1 MSYQVLARKW
11 RPRSFREMIGQT
23 HVLKALINA
32 LDNQRLHHAYL
43 FTGTRG
49 VGKTTIARII
59 AKCVNCEIGI
69 TSTPCGTCSVCREI
83 DEGRFVD
90 LIEID
95 AASRTKVEDTRELLD
110 NVQYAPSRGRFKVYL
125 IDEVHM
131 LSSHSF
137 NALLKTLEE
146 PPPYVKFIL
155 ATTDPQKLPAT
166 ILSRCLQF
174 SLKNMTP
181 ERVVEHLT
189 HVLGVENVP
198 FEDDALW
205 LLGRAADGSMRDAMS
220 LTDQAIA
227 FGEGKVLAAD
237 VRAMLGTLD
246 HGQVYGVLQALLE
259 GDARGLL
266 EAVRHLAEQGPDWN
280 GVLAEM
286 LNVLH
291 RVAVAQALPEAV
303 DNGQGDRDR
312 VLAVAQALPAED
324 VQFYYQ
330 MGLIGR
336 RDLPLAPDPR
346 SGFEMVLLRM
356 LAFRP
361 AGGGEAPPQTLKP
374 LGISQATVDSSQGV
388 AAPIA
393 APVPQATSMAGAAVP
408 AAGPVA
414 GGNAPASASAA
425 TVQAP
430 VTPAQREEAPVANP
444 AVGDNAPVP
453 APASAATA
461 QVPVAAA
468 QRQAAPAASTMT
480 AVDNSV
486 PAPAPTSSA
495 PVPAAVSQREVAAAA
510 SPVAST
516 DSPATRAAPAPSPA
530 AVDDPSLPWNS
541 SAAPLQNEPEAYD
554 EPLLETEAEQPMLTP
569 MPAPTPACVVPPA
582 PEREEA
588 PEDEGDAI
596 DSAAPH
602 LQAIPD
608 DFGPAGM
615 DRDDEPPLD
624 EDYYPADI
632 DASGY
637 SFLDD
642 LASATPEPV
651 AAPEPLP
658 ASQPASG
665 LALQWLELFPKLPI
679 SGLTASIAANC
690 SLIAVRGDE
699 WLLHL
704 DPAQSALFNATQ
716 QRRLNDALNQYHGRT
731 IGLKIELVR
740 PEQETPA
747 QASSRR
753 RVERQHD
760 AEASIQADPFIQQMM
775 QKFGAT
781 VRNDTI
787 EPVDVPV
794 SQNG

>member
-11 RPRSFREMIGQT
+11 RPRSFREMVGQT

-32 LDNQRLHHAYL
+32 LDSQRLHHAYL

-59 AKCVNCEIGI
+59 AKCLNCETGI
-69 TSTPCGTCSVCREI
+69 TSTPCGECSVCREI

-181 ERVVEHLT
+181 ERVVEHLS
-189 HVLGVENVP
+189 HVLSVENVP

-227 FGEGKVLAAD
+227 FGEGKVLAGD

-246 HGQVYGVLQALLE
+246 HGQVFDLLHALIE
-259 GDARGLL
+259 GDAKAML

-280 GVLAEM
+280 GVLSEI
-286 LNVLH
+286 LNVFH
-291 RVAVAQALPEAV
+291 RVAIAQALPDGV
-303 DNGQGDRDR
+303 DNGHGDRDR
-312 VLAVAQALPAED
+312 VLALAQALPAED

-346 SGFEMVLLRM
+346 GGFEMVLLRM

-361 AGGGEAPPQTLKP
+361 ADTGNAPSQPLKP
-374 LGISQATVDSSQGV
+374 VGISQATVDSAQAV
-388 AAPIA
+388 AG
-393 APVPQATSMAGAAVP
+393 TT
-408 AAGPVA
+408 PVA
-414 GGNAPASASAA
+414 
-425 TVQAP
+425 
-430 VTPAQREEAPVANP
+430 P
-444 AVGDNAPVP
+444 AV
-453 APASAATA
+453 
-461 QVPVAAA
+461 
-468 QRQAAPAASTMT
+468 AAPAAVV
-480 AVDNSV
+480 AQPVV
-486 PAPAPTSSA
+486 PVVEVVAEPVQAPKA
-495 PVPAAVSQREVAAAA
+495 
-510 SPVAST
+510 
-516 DSPATRAAPAPSPA
+516 
-530 AVDDPSLPWNS
+530 
-541 SAAPLQNEPEAYD
+541 
-554 EPLLETEAEQPMLTP
+554 
-569 MPAPTPACVVPPA
+569 PPA
-582 PEREEA
+582 PEKDLPWNAPSAPVVEVEAA
-588 PEDEGDAI
+588 PESVLDTVGEPPELPPMPMPTPDSVVPDAPEWI
-596 DSAAPH
+596 AA
-602 LQAIPD
+602 AIPEPTAEQVD
-608 DFGPAGM
+608 AAVSGM

-624 EDYYPADI
+624 EDYIEPDMDSA
-632 DASGY
+632 AY
-637 SFLDD
+637 SYLDE
-642 LASATPEPV
+642 LASEHAAEPAPE
-651 AAPEPLP
+651 PEPLP
-658 ASQPASG
+658 AAMPATG
-665 LALQWLELFPKLPI
+665 LALEWLEMFPKLPV
-679 SGLTASIAANC
+679 SGMTASIGANC
-690 SLIAVRGDE
+690 TLIAVEGDD

-704 DPAQSALFNATQ
+704 DPAHSALFNLTQ
-716 QRRLNDALNQYHGRT
+716 QRRLNDALNQFTQRT
-731 IGLKIELVR
+731 LKVTIELVK

-747 QASSRR
+747 QAASRFR
-753 RVERQHD
+753 AERQRL
-760 AEASIQADPFIQQMM
+760 AEESIYADPLVQQMVE
-775 QKFGAT
+775 QFGAV
-781 VRNDTI
+781 VREDTI
-787 EPVDVPV
+787 QPVEVAQAQA
-794 SQNG
+794 S

>member
-11 RPRSFREMIGQT
+11 RPRSFREMVGQT

-32 LDNQRLHHAYL
+32 LDSQRLHHAYL

-59 AKCVNCEIGI
+59 AKCLNCETGI

-227 FGEGKVLAAD
+227 FGEGKVMAAD

-246 HGQVYGVLQALLE
+246 HGQVFDVLHSLIE
-259 GDARGLL
+259 GDAKALL

-280 GVLAEM
+280 GVLSEI

-291 RVAVAQALPEAV
+291 RVAIAQALPEGV
-303 DNGQGDRDR
+303 DNGHGDRDR
-312 VLAVAQALPAED
+312 VLALAQALPAED

-346 SGFEMVLLRM
+346 GGFEMVLLRM

-361 AGGGEAPPQTLKP
+361 ADTADAPRQALKP
-374 LGISQATVDSSQGV
+374 VGISQATVDSAQSV
-388 AAPIA
+388 ARTVPA
-393 APVPQATSMAGAAVP
+393 APVAAV
-408 AAGPVA
+408 V
-414 GGNAPASASAA
+414 
-425 TVQAP
+425 
-430 VTPAQREEAPVANP
+430 APVA
-444 AVGDNAPVP
+444 
-453 APASAATA
+453 
-461 QVPVAAA
+461 PVAAVEPVA
-468 QRQAAPAASTMT
+468 PVVPQAAPPAAPEPVVA
-480 AVDNSV
+480 AVV
-486 PAPAPTSSA
+486 APTLEVVPEPTPEPPVAEAVVDLPWNDPVEPSIEQQPAVEPVLETAAEQPELTPMPTPTPDSVVPDAPEWVSA
-495 PVPAAVSQREVAAAA
+495 PVPEPTVAEVDAA
-510 SPVAST
+510 
-516 DSPATRAAPAPSPA
+516 
-530 AVDDPSLPWNS
+530 
-541 SAAPLQNEPEAYD
+541 
-554 EPLLETEAEQPMLTP
+554 TP
-569 MPAPTPACVVPPA
+569 
-582 PEREEA
+582 
-588 PEDEGDAI
+588 GI
-596 DSAAPH
+596 D
-602 LQAIPD
+602 L
-608 DFGPAGM
+608 
-615 DRDDEPPLD
+615 DDEPPLD
-624 EDYYPADI
+624 EDYIEPDMDSA
-632 DASGY
+632 Y
-637 SFLDD
+637 SYLDE
-642 LASATPEPV
+642 LASEHAAEP
-651 AAPEPLP
+651 APEPEPEP
-658 ASQPASG
+658 AAMPATG
-665 LALQWLELFPKLPI
+665 LALEWLELFPKLPI
-679 SGLTASIAANC
+679 SGMTGSIAANC
-690 SLIAVRGDE
+690 TLMAVDGDN

-704 DPAQSALFNATQ
+704 DPAHSALFNATQ
-716 QRRLNDALNQYHGRT
+716 QRRLNDALNQHFQRT
-731 IGLKIELVR
+731 LSISIELIK

-747 QASSRR
+747 QAASRR
-753 RVERQHD
+753 RVNRQRE
-760 AEASIQADPFIQQMM
+760 AEESIHGDPFIQQMV
-775 QKFGAT
+775 QQFGAV
-781 VRNDTI
+781 VRHDTI
-787 EPVDVPV
+787 EPVEALVT
-794 SQNG
+794 QG

>member
-11 RPRSFREMIGQT
+11 RPRSFREMVGQT

-59 AKCVNCEIGI
+59 AKCLNCETGI

-131 LSSHSF
+131 LSTHSF

-174 SLKNMTP
+174 SLKNMSP
-181 ERVVEHLT
+181 ERVVEHLS
-189 HVLGVENVP
+189 HVLQAENVP
-198 FEDDALW
+198 FEADALW

-237 VRAMLGTLD
+237 VRAMLGSLD

-259 GDARGLL
+259 GDARALL
-266 EAVRHLAEQGPDWN
+266 EAVRNLAEQGPDWS

-291 RVAVAQALPEAV
+291 RVAIAQALPEAV

-312 VLAVAQALPAED
+312 VLALASALPAED

-346 SGFEMVLLRM
+346 GGFEMVLLRM

-361 AGGGEAPPQTLKP
+361 ADTDDAPKPVLKP
-374 LGISQATVDSSQGV
+374 VGISQATADPATPV
-388 AAPIA
+388 AAP
-393 APVPQATSMAGAAVP
+393 AV
-408 AAGPVA
+408 V
-414 GGNAPASASAA
+414 
-425 TVQAP
+425 V
-430 VTPAQREEAPVANP
+430 EAPVV
-444 AVGDNAPVP
+444 AVAQPEALVP
-453 APASAATA
+453 AP
-461 QVPVAAA
+461 
-468 QRQAAPAASTMT
+468 QAEVE
-480 AVDNSV
+480 AVV
-486 PAPAPTSSA
+486 
-495 PVPAAVSQREVAAAA
+495 E
-510 SPVAST
+510 
-516 DSPATRAAPAPSPA
+516 AAPAPQPEPEPEPA
-530 AVDDPSLPWNS
+530 PEVVAPEPAVVEEVIDLPWEERA
-541 SAAPLQNEPEAYD
+541 AAPASEPEPEPVLAPAPVAVSQKAPPAYD
-554 EPLLETEAEQPMLTP
+554 EPPFDP
-569 MPAPTPACVVPPA
+569 
-582 PEREEA
+582 
-588 PEDEGDAI
+588 
-596 DSAAPH
+596 SAYA
-602 LQAIPD
+602 A
-608 DFGPAGM
+608 AGM
-615 DRDDEPPLD
+615 DRDDEPPMD
-624 EDYYPADI
+624 EDYYGGESDPVGF
-632 DASGY
+632 SY
-637 SFLDD
+637 LDE
-642 LASATPEPV
+642 LAEHVQEEKPV
-651 AAPEPLP
+651 AAPQPLP
-658 ASQPASG
+658 AAKPATG
-665 LALQWLELFPKLPI
+665 LALQWLELFPQLPVT
-679 SGLTASIAANC
+679 GMTGNIAANC
-690 SLIAVRGDE
+690 TLIAADGDD

-704 DPAQSALFNATQ
+704 DPGQGALFNTTQ
-716 QRRLNDALNQYHGRT
+716 QRRLNEALNQHLGRT
-731 IGLKIELVR
+731 LNLRIELVL

-747 QASSRR
+747 QAAARKR
-753 RVERQHD
+753 AERQQD
-760 AEASIQADPFIQQMM
+760 AVTAIEQDPLIQQMIK
-775 QKFGAT
+775 QFGAK
-781 VRNDTI
+781 VRQDTI
-787 EPVDVPV
+787 EPVDALV
-794 SQNG
+794 SQGQ

>member
-11 RPRSFREMIGQT
+11 RPRSFREMVGQA

-59 AKCVNCEIGI
+59 AKCLNCETGI

-131 LSSHSF
+131 LSTHSF

-174 SLKNMTP
+174 SLKNMSP
-181 ERVVEHLT
+181 ERVVEHLS
-189 HVLGVENVP
+189 HVLAAENVP
-198 FEDDALW
+198 FEPDALW

-237 VRAMLGTLD
+237 VRAMLGSLD

-259 GDARGLL
+259 GDARALL
-266 EAVRHLAEQGPDWN
+266 EAVRNLAEQGPDWA

-291 RVAVAQALPEAV
+291 RVAIAQALPEAV
-303 DNGQGDRDR
+303 DNGQGDRER
-312 VLAVAQALPAED
+312 VLALASALPAED

-346 SGFEMVLLRM
+346 GGFEMVLLRM

-361 AGGGEAPPQTLKP
+361 ADTDDAPKPVLKP
-374 LGISQATVDSSQGV
+374 VGISQATADSAKPV
-388 AAPIA
+388 AAPAVAVAPPTVVVEPA
-393 APVPQATSMAGAAVP
+393 APPVQGPAPVEPPPQPAAEPAAAVEPEPVPAVEPEPEPAVEVIDLPWKEP
-408 AAGPVA
+408 AAPPAAVVA
-414 GGNAPASASAA
+414 QPE
-425 TVQAP
+425 P
-430 VTPAQREEAPVANP
+430 E
-444 AVGDNAPVP
+444 PVP
-453 APASAATA
+453 APAPAPA
-461 QVPVAAA
+461 VPV
-468 QRQAAPAASTMT
+468 QQAAPAH
-480 AVDNSV
+480 DDE
-486 PAPAPTSSA
+486 PPF
-495 PVPAAVSQREVAAAA
+495 
-510 SPVAST
+510 
-516 DSPATRAAPAPSPA
+516 
-530 AVDDPSLPWNS
+530 DPSAY
-541 SAAPLQNEPEAYD
+541 SA
-554 EPLLETEAEQPMLTP
+554 
-569 MPAPTPACVVPPA
+569 V
-582 PEREEA
+582 
-588 PEDEGDAI
+588 
-596 DSAAPH
+596 
-602 LQAIPD
+602 
-608 DFGPAGM
+608 GM

-624 EDYYPADI
+624 EDYYGGESDPVGF
-632 DASGY
+632 SY
-637 SFLDD
+637 LDE
-642 LASATPEPV
+642 LAEHIQEEAPKPV
-651 AAPEPLP
+651 AQPLP
-658 ASQPASG
+658 AAKPATG
-665 LALQWLELFPKLPI
+665 LALQWLELFPQLPV
-679 SGLTASIAANC
+679 SGMTGNIAANC
-690 SLIAVRGDE
+690 TLISAEGDD

-704 DPAQSALFNATQ
+704 DPGQGALFNTTQ
-716 QRRLNDALNQYHGRT
+716 QRRLNEALNQHLGRT
-731 IGLKIELVR
+731 LNLRIELIL

-747 QASSRR
+747 QAAARKR
-753 RVERQHD
+753 AERQQD
-760 AEASIQADPFIQQMM
+760 AVTSIEQDPLIQQMI
-775 QKFGAT
+775 KLFGAK
-781 VRNDTI
+781 VRQDTI
-787 EPVDVPV
+787 EPVEALAN
-794 SQNG
+794 QGQ

>member
-11 RPRSFREMIGQT
+11 RPRSFREMVGQT

-59 AKCVNCEIGI
+59 AKCVNCETGI
-69 TSTPCGTCSVCREI
+69 TSTPCGECSVCREI

-181 ERVVEHLT
+181 ERVVEHLS

-246 HGQVYGVLQALLE
+246 HGQVYGVLQALLD
-259 GDARGLL
+259 GDARALL

-291 RVAVAQALPEAV
+291 RVAIAQALPEAV

-312 VLAVAQALPAED
+312 VLALAQALPAED

-336 RDLPLAPDPR
+336 RDLPLAPELR
-346 SGFEMVLLRM
+346 GGFEMVLLRM

-361 AGGGEAPPQTLKP
+361 AGTSDGPDQPLKTV
-374 LGISQATVDSSQGV
+374 GISQATVDSTQPV
-388 AAPIA
+388 AVSS
-393 APVPQATSMAGAAVP
+393 PVEPQSPSVVP
-408 AAGPVA
+408 ADPDPVGAG
-414 GGNAPASASAA
+414 SA
-425 TVQAP
+425 
-430 VTPAQREEAPVANP
+430 REEP
-444 AVGDNAPVP
+444 
-453 APASAATA
+453 
-461 QVPVAAA
+461 
-468 QRQAAPAASTMT
+468 T
-480 AVDNSV
+480 AVHQND
-486 PAPAPTSSA
+486 
-495 PVPAAVSQREVAAAA
+495 
-510 SPVAST
+510 
-516 DSPATRAAPAPSPA
+516 RAAPAPPPVGAGSAREETTAVHQNDRVAPA
-530 AVDDPSLPWNS
+530 TPPVGAGSAREESTPVQATTAEPIDLPWNDPVTPV
-541 SAAPLQNEPEAYD
+541 AAPAPEPILD
-554 EPLLETEAEQPMLTP
+554 VVGEQPALTP
-569 MPAPTPACVVPPA
+569 MPAPTPASAVPDAPETEATPPA
-582 PEREEA
+582 
-588 PEDEGDAI
+588 
-596 DSAAPH
+596 
-602 LQAIPD
+602 D
-608 DFGPAGM
+608 DTDPVDYIPAGM
-615 DRDDEPPLD
+615 ERDDEPPLD
-624 EDYYPADI
+624 EDYYAPETDGA
-632 DASGY
+632 AY
-637 SFLDD
+637 SYLDE
-642 LASATPEPV
+642 LASETVHDAPIEAEPEV
-651 AAPEPLP
+651 LP
-658 ASQPASG
+658 AAQPATG
-665 LALQWLELFPKLPI
+665 LALQWLELFPELPI
-679 SGLTASIAANC
+679 SGMTGSIAANC
-690 SLIAVRGDE
+690 TLIAVEGDD

-704 DPAQSALFNATQ
+704 DPAHSALFNSTQ
-716 QRRLNDALNQYHGRT
+716 QRRLNDALNQYHERT
-731 IGLKIELVR
+731 ISLTIELIR

-747 QASSRR
+747 QAAARWR
-753 RVERQHD
+753 ANRQAD
-760 AEASIQADPFIQQMM
+760 AEQSIQQDPYIQQML
-775 QKFGAT
+775 QQFGAII
-781 VRNDTI
+781 RNDTI
-787 EPVDVPV
+787 EPVEAVASPTR
-794 SQNG
+794 

>member
-1 MSYQVLARKW
+1 MV
-11 RPRSFREMIGQT
+11 GQT

-32 LDNQRLHHAYL
+32 LDSQRLHHAYL

-59 AKCVNCEIGI
+59 AKCLNCETGI
-69 TSTPCGTCSVCREI
+69 TSSPCGECSVCREI

-189 HVLGVENVP
+189 HVLTAENVP

-227 FGEGKVLAAD
+227 FGEGKVLATD

-246 HGQVYGVLQALLE
+246 HGQVYDVLHALIE
-259 GDARGLL
+259 GDAKALL

-280 GVLAEM
+280 GVLSEI

-291 RVAVAQALPEAV
+291 RVAIAQALPEGV
-303 DNGQGDRDR
+303 DNGHGDRDR
-312 VLAVAQALPAED
+312 VLALAQALPAED

-346 SGFEMVLLRM
+346 GGFEMVLLRM

-361 AGGGEAPPQTLKP
+361 ADTADAPRQPLKP
-374 LGISQATVDSSQGV
+374 VGISQATVDSANSV
-388 AAPIA
+388 AAAPKP
-393 APVPQATSMAGAAVP
+393 APVVAA
-408 AAGPVA
+408 AA
-414 GGNAPASASAA
+414 AA
-425 TVQAP
+425 A
-430 VTPAQREEAPVANP
+430 AA
-444 AVGDNAPVP
+444 P
-453 APASAATA
+453 APAPA
-461 QVPVAAA
+461 PV
-468 QRQAAPAASTMT
+468 AAPAAEPEP
-480 AVDNSV
+480 V
-486 PAPAPTSSA
+486 A
-495 PVPAAVSQREVAAAA
+495 PVVEAQPEPE
-510 SPVAST
+510 PVAVET
-516 DSPATRAAPAPSPA
+516 V
-530 AVDDPSLPWNS
+530 VDLPWNDPVEAEPEPAPVQQPAVEPVLETAGEQPELPPMPLPTPDS
-541 SAAPLQNEPEAYD
+541 VVPDAPEWAAAPIPEPSVAD
-554 EPLLETEAEQPMLTP
+554 VDAATP
-569 MPAPTPACVVPPA
+569 
-582 PEREEA
+582 
-588 PEDEGDAI
+588 
-596 DSAAPH
+596 
-602 LQAIPD
+602 
-608 DFGPAGM
+608 GM
-615 DRDDEPPLD
+615 DMDDEPPLD
-624 EDYYPADI
+624 EDYIEPDMDSA
-632 DASGY
+632 Y
-637 SFLDD
+637 SYLDE
-642 LASATPEPV
+642 LASEHAADPEPEPEPEPA
-651 AAPEPLP
+651 AAP
-658 ASQPASG
+658 ATG

-679 SGLTASIAANC
+679 SGMTGSIAANC
-690 SLIAVRGDE
+690 TLIAVDGDH
-699 WLLHL
+699 WLMHL
-704 DPAQSALFNATQ
+704 DPAHSALFNATQ
-716 QRRLNDALNQYHGRT
+716 QRRLNDALNQFHGRT
-731 IGLKIELVR
+731 LTLTIELIK

-747 QASSRR
+747 QAASRR
-753 RVERQHD
+753 RANRQRE
-760 AEASIQADPFIQQMM
+760 AEESIHGDPFIQQMV
-775 QKFGAT
+775 QQFGAV
-781 VRNDTI
+781 VRSDTI
-787 EPVDVPV
+787 EPVDALVT
-794 SQNG
+794 QG

>member
-11 RPRSFREMIGQT
+11 RPRSFREMVGQT

-32 LDNQRLHHAYL
+32 LDSQRLHHAYL

-59 AKCVNCEIGI
+59 AKCLNCETGI

-227 FGEGKVLAAD
+227 FGEGKVMAAD

-246 HGQVYGVLQALLE
+246 HGQVFDVLHALIEGDAKALLE
-259 GDARGLL
+259 A
-266 EAVRHLAEQGPDWN
+266 ARHLSEQGPDWN
-280 GVLAEM
+280 GVLSEI

-291 RVAVAQALPEAV
+291 RVAIAQALPEGV
-303 DNGQGDRDR
+303 DNGHGDRDR
-312 VLAVAQALPAED
+312 VLALAQALPAED

-346 SGFEMVLLRM
+346 GGFEMVMLRM

-361 AGGGEAPPQTLKP
+361 ADTANAPRQPLKP
-374 LGISQATVDSSQGV
+374 VGISQATVDSAKPVAGAAV
-388 AAPIA
+388 VAPVIAPEPVAVTAAPVAVEPVAPVAVPEPVAEPEPAPVVDLPWNDPVEAVAEQEPAVEAVLETTSEQPELTPMPTPTPDSAVPDAPEWVA
-393 APVPQATSMAGAAVP
+393 APVPEPTIAEVDAAT
-408 AAGPVA
+408 
-414 GGNAPASASAA
+414 PASTWMTNRRWTKITSSRTWIRPTA
-425 TVQAP
+425 TWTTWPAN
-430 VTPAQREEAPVANP
+430 TPPSPRRSPRQNLPRCRP
-444 AVGDNAPVP
+444 
-453 APASAATA
+453 PAS
-461 QVPVAAA
+461 PCNGWSCS
-468 QRQAAPAASTMT
+468 R
-480 AVDNSV
+480 NC
-486 PAPAPTSSA
+486 
-495 PVPAAVSQREVAAAA
+495 R
-510 SPVAST
+510 
-516 DSPATRAAPAPSPA
+516 SPA
-530 AVDDPSLPWNS
+530 
-541 SAAPLQNEPEAYD
+541 
-554 EPLLETEAEQPMLTP
+554 
-569 MPAPTPACVVPPA
+569 
-582 PEREEA
+582 
-588 PEDEGDAI
+588 
-596 DSAAPH
+596 
-602 LQAIPD
+602 
-608 DFGPAGM
+608 
-615 DRDDEPPLD
+615 
-624 EDYYPADI
+624 
-632 DASGY
+632 
-637 SFLDD
+637 
-642 LASATPEPV
+642 
-651 AAPEPLP
+651 
-658 ASQPASG
+658 
-665 LALQWLELFPKLPI
+665 
-679 SGLTASIAANC
+679 
-690 SLIAVRGDE
+690 
-699 WLLHL
+699 
-704 DPAQSALFNATQ
+704 
-716 QRRLNDALNQYHGRT
+716 
-731 IGLKIELVR
+731 
-740 PEQETPA
+740 
-747 QASSRR
+747 
-753 RVERQHD
+753 
-760 AEASIQADPFIQQMM
+760 
-775 QKFGAT
+775 
-781 VRNDTI
+781 
-787 EPVDVPV
+787 
-794 SQNG
+794 

>member
-11 RPRSFREMIGQT
+11 RPRSFREMVGQT

-32 LDNQRLHHAYL
+32 LDSQRLHHAYL

-59 AKCVNCEIGI
+59 AKCLNCETGI
-69 TSTPCGTCSVCREI
+69 TSSPCGECSVCREI

-189 HVLGVENVP
+189 HVLTAENVP

-227 FGEGKVLAAD
+227 FGEGKVLATD

-246 HGQVYGVLQALLE
+246 HGQVYDVLHALIE
-259 GDARGLL
+259 GDAKALL

-280 GVLAEM
+280 GVLSEI

-291 RVAVAQALPEAV
+291 RVAIAQALPEGV
-303 DNGQGDRDR
+303 DNGHGDRDR
-312 VLAVAQALPAED
+312 VLALAQALPAED

-346 SGFEMVLLRM
+346 GGFEMVLLRM

-361 AGGGEAPPQTLKP
+361 ADTADAPRQPLKP
-374 LGISQATVDSSQGV
+374 VGISQATVDS
-388 AAPIA
+388 
-393 APVPQATSMAGAAVP
+393 
-408 AAGPVA
+408 
-414 GGNAPASASAA
+414 
-425 TVQAP
+425 
-430 VTPAQREEAPVANP
+430 AN
-444 AVGDNAPVP
+444 
-453 APASAATA
+453 S
-461 QVPVAAA
+461 VAAA
-468 QRQAAPAASTMT
+468 QKPAPVVAA
-480 AVDNSV
+480 AVAPT
-486 PAPAPTSSA
+486 PAPAPVAA
-495 PVPAAVSQREVAAAA
+495 PEPVAAVVEAQPEPE
-510 SPVAST
+510 PVAVE
-516 DSPATRAAPAPSPA
+516 
-530 AVDDPSLPWNS
+530 AVVDLPWNDPVEAEAEPAPVQQPAVEPVLETAGEQPELPPMPLPTPDS
-541 SAAPLQNEPEAYD
+541 VVPDAPEWAAAPIPEPSVAD
-554 EPLLETEAEQPMLTP
+554 VDAATP
-569 MPAPTPACVVPPA
+569 
-582 PEREEA
+582 
-588 PEDEGDAI
+588 
-596 DSAAPH
+596 
-602 LQAIPD
+602 
-608 DFGPAGM
+608 GM
-615 DRDDEPPLD
+615 DMDDEPPLD
-624 EDYYPADI
+624 EDYIEPDMDSA
-632 DASGY
+632 Y
-637 SFLDD
+637 SYLDE
-642 LASATPEPV
+642 LASEHAADPEPEPEPEPA
-651 AAPEPLP
+651 AAP
-658 ASQPASG
+658 ATG

-679 SGLTASIAANC
+679 SGMTGSIAANC
-690 SLIAVRGDE
+690 TLIAVDGDH
-699 WLLHL
+699 WLMHL
-704 DPAQSALFNATQ
+704 DPAHSALFNATQ
-716 QRRLNDALNQYHGRT
+716 QRRLNDALNQFHGRT
-731 IGLKIELVR
+731 LTLTIELIK

-747 QASSRR
+747 QAASRR
-753 RVERQHD
+753 RANRQRE
-760 AEASIQADPFIQQMM
+760 AEESIHGDPFIQQMV
-775 QKFGAT
+775 QQFGAV
-781 VRNDTI
+781 VRSDTI
-787 EPVDVPV
+787 EPVDALVT
-794 SQNG
+794 QG

>member
-11 RPRSFREMIGQT
+11 RPRSFREMVGQT

-32 LDNQRLHHAYL
+32 LDSQRLHHAYL

-59 AKCVNCEIGI
+59 AKCLNCETGI

-83 DEGRFVD
+83 DVGRFVD

-181 ERVVEHLT
+181 ERVVEHLS
-189 HVLGVENVP
+189 HVLSVENIP

-227 FGEGKVLAAD
+227 FGEGKVLAGD

-246 HGQVYGVLQALLE
+246 HGQVFDLLHALIE
-259 GDARGLL
+259 GDARALL

-280 GVLAEM
+280 GVLSEI
-286 LNVLH
+286 LNVFH
-291 RVAVAQALPEAV
+291 RVAIAQALPEGL
-303 DNGQGDRDR
+303 DNGHGDRDR
-312 VLAVAQALPAED
+312 VLALASALPAED

-346 SGFEMVLLRM
+346 GGFEMVLLRM

-361 AGGGEAPPQTLKP
+361 AGTADAPSQPLKP
-374 LGISQATVDSSQGV
+374 VGISQATVDSTSPVAATATATAAV
-388 AAPIA
+388 AAPAPVA
-393 APVPQATSMAGAAVP
+393 APVP
-408 AAGPVA
+408 
-414 GGNAPASASAA
+414 
-425 TVQAP
+425 
-430 VTPAQREEAPVANP
+430 E
-444 AVGDNAPVP
+444 
-453 APASAATA
+453 ATA
-461 QVPVAAA
+461 Q
-468 QRQAAPAASTMT
+468 
-480 AVDNSV
+480 
-486 PAPAPTSSA
+486 
-495 PVPAAVSQREVAAAA
+495 
-510 SPVAST
+510 
-516 DSPATRAAPAPSPA
+516 
-530 AVDDPSLPWNS
+530 
-541 SAAPLQNEPEAYD
+541 
-554 EPLLETEAEQPMLTP
+554 
-569 MPAPTPACVVPPA
+569 PAPTPAPVVEAAAPVVAEIDLPWNEPAAPVIEHEAPPEPVLDTVSEQPELPPMPLPTPDSVVPDA
-582 PEREEA
+582 PEW
-588 PEDEGDAI
+588 
-596 DSAAPH
+596 SAAPMPQPTPEQVDAA
-602 LQAIPD
+602 LS
-608 DFGPAGM
+608 GM

-624 EDYYPADI
+624 EDYIEPDMDSA
-632 DASGY
+632 AY
-637 SFLDD
+637 SYLDE
-642 LASATPEPV
+642 LASEHAAQPAPE
-651 AAPEPLP
+651 PEPLP
-658 ASQPASG
+658 ASMPATG
-665 LALQWLELFPKLPI
+665 LALEWLNLFPQLPV
-679 SGLTASIAANC
+679 SGMTASIGANC
-690 SLIAVRGDE
+690 TLIAVEGDD

-704 DPAQSALFNATQ
+704 DPAHSALFNATQ
-716 QRRLNDALNQYHGRT
+716 QRRLNDALNQHLQRT
-731 IGLKIELVR
+731 LKVTIELIK

-747 QASSRR
+747 QAASRLR
-753 RVERQHD
+753 AERQRL
-760 AEASIQADPFIQQMM
+760 AEESIYADPLVQQMIK
-775 QKFGAT
+775 QFDAS
-781 VRNDTI
+781 VRDDTI
-787 EPVDVPV
+787 QPVDVIEAQA
-794 SQNG
+794 S

>member
-11 RPRSFREMIGQT
+11 RPRSFREMVGQT

-32 LDNQRLHHAYL
+32 LDSQRLHHAYL

-59 AKCVNCEIGI
+59 AKCLNCETGI
-69 TSTPCGTCSVCREI
+69 TSSPCGECSVCREI

-189 HVLGVENVP
+189 HVLTAENVP

-227 FGEGKVLAAD
+227 FGEGKVLATD

-246 HGQVYGVLQALLE
+246 HGQVYDVLHSLIE
-259 GDARGLL
+259 GDAKALL

-280 GVLAEM
+280 GVLSEI

-291 RVAVAQALPEAV
+291 RVAIAQALPEGV
-303 DNGQGDRDR
+303 DNGHGDRDR
-312 VLAVAQALPAED
+312 VLALAQALPAED

-346 SGFEMVLLRM
+346 GGFEMVLLRM

-361 AGGGEAPPQTLKP
+361 ADTADAPRQPLKP
-374 LGISQATVDSSQGV
+374 VGISQATVDSANSV
-388 AAPIA
+388 AAAPKP
-393 APVPQATSMAGAAVP
+393 APVV
-408 AAGPVA
+408 
-414 GGNAPASASAA
+414 AA
-425 TVQAP
+425 TVAP
-430 VTPAQREEAPVANP
+430 
-444 AVGDNAPVP
+444 APVP
-453 APASAATA
+453 APT
-461 QVPVAAA
+461 PVAA
-468 QRQAAPAASTMT
+468 
-480 AVDNSV
+480 
-486 PAPAPTSSA
+486 PAPAP
-495 PVPAAVSQREVAAAA
+495 
-510 SPVAST
+510 
-516 DSPATRAAPAPSPA
+516 APAPVA
-530 AVDDPSLPWNS
+530 AVAAPEPEPAPVVAEAVVDLPWND
-541 SAAPLQNEPEAYD
+541 PVEPEA
-554 EPLLETEAEQPMLTP
+554 EPEPEPAQQPAVEPVLETTAEQPELPP
-569 MPAPTPACVVPPA
+569 MPLPTPDSVVP
-582 PEREEA
+582 EA
-588 PEDEGDAI
+588 PEWA
-596 DSAAPH
+596 AAP
-602 LQAIPD
+602 IPEPSVAD
-608 DFGPAGM
+608 VDAATPGM
-615 DRDDEPPLD
+615 DMDDEPPLD
-624 EDYYPADI
+624 EDYIEPDMDSA
-632 DASGY
+632 Y
-637 SFLDD
+637 SYLDE
-642 LASATPEPV
+642 LASEHAAEP
-651 AAPEPLP
+651 APEPDPEP
-658 ASQPASG
+658 AAAPATG

-679 SGLTASIAANC
+679 SGMTGSIAANC
-690 SLIAVRGDE
+690 TLIAVDGDH
-699 WLLHL
+699 WLMHL
-704 DPAQSALFNATQ
+704 DPAHSALFNATQ
-716 QRRLNDALNQYHGRT
+716 QRRLNDALNQFHGRT
-731 IGLKIELVR
+731 LSLTIELIK

-747 QASSRR
+747 QAASRR
-753 RVERQHD
+753 RANRQRE
-760 AEASIQADPFIQQMM
+760 AEESIHGDPFIQQMV
-775 QKFGAT
+775 QQFGAV
-781 VRNDTI
+781 VRHDTI
-787 EPVDVPV
+787 EPVEALVT
-794 SQNG
+794 QG

>member
-1 MSYQVLARKW
+1 MV
-11 RPRSFREMIGQT
+11 GQT

-32 LDNQRLHHAYL
+32 LDSQRLHHAYL

-59 AKCVNCEIGI
+59 AKCLNCETGI

-227 FGEGKVLAAD
+227 FGEGKVMAAD

-246 HGQVYGVLQALLE
+246 HGQVYDVLHALID
-259 GDARGLL
+259 GDAKALL

-280 GVLAEM
+280 GVLSEI

-291 RVAVAQALPEAV
+291 RVAIAQALPDGV
-303 DNGQGDRDR
+303 DNGHGDRDR
-312 VLAVAQALPAED
+312 VLALAQALPAED

-346 SGFEMVLLRM
+346 GGFEMVLLRM

-361 AGGGEAPPQTLKP
+361 ADSADAPRQPLKP
-374 LGISQATVDSSQGV
+374 VGISQATVDSAQSV
-388 AAPIA
+388 
-393 APVPQATSMAGAAVP
+393 AGAAV
-408 AAGPVA
+408 A
-414 GGNAPASASAA
+414 
-425 TVQAP
+425 AP
-430 VTPAQREEAPVANP
+430 VVAAAAPVA
-444 AVGDNAPVP
+444 APVVEATPVAVPAAAPVATP
-453 APASAATA
+453 APVSAA
-461 QVPVAAA
+461 PV
-468 QRQAAPAASTMT
+468 
-480 AVDNSV
+480 
-486 PAPAPTSSA
+486 APAPQPVVETPPEAAPIVAEEVIDLPWNDPVEPVVAQQPAVEPVLETAAEQPELTPMPTPTPDSVVPDAPEWVSA
-495 PVPAAVSQREVAAAA
+495 PVPEPSVAEVDAA
-510 SPVAST
+510 
-516 DSPATRAAPAPSPA
+516 
-530 AVDDPSLPWNS
+530 
-541 SAAPLQNEPEAYD
+541 
-554 EPLLETEAEQPMLTP
+554 TP
-569 MPAPTPACVVPPA
+569 
-582 PEREEA
+582 
-588 PEDEGDAI
+588 GI
-596 DSAAPH
+596 D
-602 LQAIPD
+602 L
-608 DFGPAGM
+608 
-615 DRDDEPPLD
+615 DDEPPLD
-624 EDYYPADI
+624 EDYIEPDMDSA
-632 DASGY
+632 Y
-637 SFLDD
+637 SYLDE
-642 LASATPEPV
+642 LASEHAADPEPE
-651 AAPEPLP
+651 PEPLP
-658 ASQPASG
+658 AAQPATG
-665 LALQWLELFPKLPI
+665 LALEWLELFPKLPI
-679 SGLTASIAANC
+679 SGMTASIAANC
-690 SLIAVRGDE
+690 TLIAAEGDN

-704 DPAQSALFNATQ
+704 DPAHSALFNATQ
-716 QRRLNDALNQYHGRT
+716 QRRLNDALNQYHQRT
-731 IGLKIELVR
+731 LTVSIELIK

-747 QASSRR
+747 QAASRR
-753 RVERQHD
+753 RANRQRE
-760 AEASIQADPFIQQMM
+760 AEESIHGDPFIQQMVRE
-775 QKFGAT
+775 FGAV
-781 VRNDTI
+781 VRHDTI
-787 EPVDVPV
+787 EPVEALV
-794 SQNG
+794 SQG

>member
-11 RPRSFREMIGQT
+11 RPRSFREMVGQT

-32 LDNQRLHHAYL
+32 LDSQRLHHAYL

-59 AKCVNCEIGI
+59 AKCLNCETGI
-69 TSTPCGTCSVCREI
+69 TSSPCGECSVCREI

-189 HVLGVENVP
+189 HVLGAENVP

-246 HGQVYGVLQALLE
+246 HGQVFDVLHALIE
-259 GDARGLL
+259 GDAKALL

-280 GVLAEM
+280 GVLSEI

-291 RVAVAQALPEAV
+291 RVAIAQALPEGV
-303 DNGQGDRDR
+303 DNGHGDRDR
-312 VLAVAQALPAED
+312 VLALAQALPAED

-346 SGFEMVLLRM
+346 GGFEMVLLRM

-361 AGGGEAPPQTLKP
+361 ADTADAPRQPLKP
-374 LGISQATVDSSQGV
+374 VGISQATVDSANSV
-388 AAPIA
+388 AAAPKPAPVVAAAVAPTPAAVA
-393 APVPQATSMAGAAVP
+393 APVPEA
-408 AAGPVA
+408 
-414 GGNAPASASAA
+414 
-425 TVQAP
+425 AP
-430 VTPAQREEAPVANP
+430 VVT
-444 AVGDNAPVP
+444 
-453 APASAATA
+453 TA
-461 QVPVAAA
+461 
-468 QRQAAPAASTMT
+468 
-480 AVDNSV
+480 
-486 PAPAPTSSA
+486 PAPAPEA
-495 PVPAAVSQREVAAAA
+495 EPEPE
-510 SPVAST
+510 PVAE
-516 DSPATRAAPAPSPA
+516 
-530 AVDDPSLPWNS
+530 AVVDLPWNDPVEPEPEPAPVQQPAVEPVLETAS
-541 SAAPLQNEPEAYD
+541 EQPELPPMPLPTPDSVVPDAPEWAAAPIPEPSVAD
-554 EPLLETEAEQPMLTP
+554 VDAATP
-569 MPAPTPACVVPPA
+569 
-582 PEREEA
+582 
-588 PEDEGDAI
+588 
-596 DSAAPH
+596 
-602 LQAIPD
+602 
-608 DFGPAGM
+608 GM
-615 DRDDEPPLD
+615 DLDDEPPLD
-624 EDYYPADI
+624 EDYIEPDMDSA
-632 DASGY
+632 Y
-637 SFLDD
+637 SYLDD
-642 LASATPEPV
+642 LASEHTAEP
-651 AAPEPLP
+651 APEPEPEP
-658 ASQPASG
+658 AAAPATG
-665 LALQWLELFPKLPI
+665 LALQWLELFPQLPI
-679 SGLTASIAANC
+679 SGMTGSIAANC
-690 SLIAVRGDE
+690 TLIAVDGDH
-699 WLLHL
+699 WLMHL
-704 DPAQSALFNATQ
+704 DPAHSALFNATQ
-716 QRRLNDALNQYHGRT
+716 QRRLNDALNQFHGRT
-731 IGLKIELVR
+731 LSLTIELIK

-747 QASSRR
+747 QAASRR
-753 RVERQHD
+753 RANRQRE
-760 AEASIQADPFIQQMM
+760 AEESIHGDPFIQQMV
-775 QKFGAT
+775 QQFGAV
-781 VRNDTI
+781 VRHDTI
-787 EPVDVPV
+787 EPVDALVA
-794 SQNG
+794 QG

>member
-11 RPRSFREMIGQT
+11 RPRSFREMVGQA

-59 AKCVNCEIGI
+59 AKCLNCETGI

-131 LSSHSF
+131 LSTHSF

-174 SLKNMTP
+174 SLKNMSP
-181 ERVVEHLT
+181 ERVVEHLS
-189 HVLGVENVP
+189 HVLGAENVP
-198 FEDDALW
+198 FEEDALW

-259 GDARGLL
+259 GDARALL
-266 EAVRHLAEQGPDWN
+266 EAVRNLAEQGPDWN

-291 RVAVAQALPEAV
+291 RVAIAQALPEAV
-303 DNGQGDRDR
+303 DNGQGDRER
-312 VLAVAQALPAED
+312 VLALASALPAED

-346 SGFEMVLLRM
+346 GGFEMVLLRM

-361 AGGGEAPPQTLKP
+361 ADADDAPKPVLKP
-374 LGISQATVDSSQGV
+374 VGISQATAD
-388 AAPIA
+388 P
-393 APVPQATSMAGAAVP
+393 AT
-408 AAGPVA
+408 
-414 GGNAPASASAA
+414 
-425 TVQAP
+425 
-430 VTPAQREEAPVANP
+430 
-444 AVGDNAPVP
+444 
-453 APASAATA
+453 
-461 QVPVAAA
+461 PVAAA
-468 QRQAAPAASTMT
+468 APAVEPAVASVPEPAAAPADVA
-480 AVDNSV
+480 AVADPV
-486 PAPAPTSSA
+486 VEPAEAPQQPVEPTPPAEAEPEAQAEVHAPEPQVEEVLDLPWEAPAAPQAPVAVAPAPEPAPAPGPSVESSNDDE
-495 PVPAAVSQREVAAAA
+495 PPF
-510 SPVAST
+510 
-516 DSPATRAAPAPSPA
+516 
-530 AVDDPSLPWNS
+530 DPS
-541 SAAPLQNEPEAYD
+541 AY
-554 EPLLETEAEQPMLTP
+554 
-569 MPAPTPACVVPPA
+569 
-582 PEREEA
+582 
-588 PEDEGDAI
+588 
-596 DSAAPH
+596 
-602 LQAIPD
+602 
-608 DFGPAGM
+608 GPAGM

-624 EDYYPADI
+624 EDYYTPDSDPAGF
-632 DASGY
+632 SY
-637 SFLDD
+637 LDE
-642 LASATPEPV
+642 LAEHVHEVEP
-651 AAPEPLP
+651 AKAPEPLP
-658 ASQPASG
+658 AAKPATG
-665 LALQWLELFPKLPI
+665 LALQWLELFPQLPV
-679 SGLTASIAANC
+679 SGMTGNIAANC
-690 SLIAVRGDE
+690 TLIAAEGDD

-704 DPAQSALFNATQ
+704 DPAQGALFNTTQ
-716 QRRLNDALNQYHGRT
+716 QRRLNEALNQHLGRT
-731 IGLKIELVR
+731 LRLQIELIR

-747 QASSRR
+747 QAAARKR
-753 RVERQHD
+753 AERQRD
-760 AEASIQADPFIQQMM
+760 AEVSIEQDPLIQQMIR
-775 QKFGAT
+775 QFGAT
-781 VRNDTI
+781 VRQDTI
-787 EPVDVPV
+787 EPVQALV
-794 SQNG
+794 SQGE

>member
-11 RPRSFREMIGQT
+11 RPRSFREMVGQT

-32 LDNQRLHHAYL
+32 LDSQRLHHAYL

-59 AKCVNCEIGI
+59 AKCLNCETGI

-227 FGEGKVLAAD
+227 FGEGKVMAAD

-246 HGQVYGVLQALLE
+246 HGQVFDVLHALIE
-259 GDARGLL
+259 GDAKALL
-266 EAVRHLAEQGPDWN
+266 EAVRHLSEQGPDWN
-280 GVLAEM
+280 GVLSEI

-291 RVAVAQALPEAV
+291 RVAIAQALPEGV
-303 DNGQGDRDR
+303 DNGHGDRDR
-312 VLAVAQALPAED
+312 VLALAQALPAED

-346 SGFEMVLLRM
+346 GGFEMVLLRM

-361 AGGGEAPPQTLKP
+361 ADSADAPRQPLKP
-374 LGISQATVDSSQGV
+374 VGISQATVDS
-388 AAPIA
+388 AK
-393 APVPQATSMAGAAVP
+393 PVAGAAV
-408 AAGPVA
+408 V
-414 GGNAPASASAA
+414 
-425 TVQAP
+425 
-430 VTPAQREEAPVANP
+430 
-444 AVGDNAPVP
+444 
-453 APASAATA
+453 
-461 QVPVAAA
+461 VPVV
-468 QRQAAPAASTMT
+468 AAPAAVPEPVVAA
-480 AVDNSV
+480 AVAEPEPVIEPEPQPEVALVVDLPWNDPVEAPVEPEQQPAVEPVLETTGEQPELTPMPTPTPDSV
-486 PAPAPTSSA
+486 VPDAPEWVSA
-495 PVPAAVSQREVAAAA
+495 PVPEPTVAQVEAA
-510 SPVAST
+510 
-516 DSPATRAAPAPSPA
+516 
-530 AVDDPSLPWNS
+530 
-541 SAAPLQNEPEAYD
+541 
-554 EPLLETEAEQPMLTP
+554 TP
-569 MPAPTPACVVPPA
+569 
-582 PEREEA
+582 
-588 PEDEGDAI
+588 GI
-596 DSAAPH
+596 D
-602 LQAIPD
+602 L
-608 DFGPAGM
+608 
-615 DRDDEPPLD
+615 DDEPPLD
-624 EDYYPADI
+624 EDYIEPDMDSA
-632 DASGY
+632 Y
-637 SFLDD
+637 SYLDE
-642 LASATPEPV
+642 LASEHTAEP
-651 AAPEPLP
+651 APEPEVEP
-658 ASQPASG
+658 AAAPATG

-679 SGLTASIAANC
+679 SGMTGSIAANC
-690 SLIAVRGDE
+690 TLIAIDGDH

-704 DPAQSALFNATQ
+704 DPAHSALFNATQ

-731 IGLKIELVR
+731 LTIAIELIK

-747 QASSRR
+747 QAATRR
-753 RVERQHD
+753 RLGRQRE
-760 AEASIQADPFIQQMM
+760 AEESIQADPLIQQMM
-775 QKFGAT
+775 QQFGAV
-781 VRNDTI
+781 VRHDTI
-787 EPVDVPV
+787 EPVEAPTPQA
-794 SQNG
+794 S

>member
-11 RPRSFREMIGQT
+11 RPRSFREMVGQT

-32 LDNQRLHHAYL
+32 LDSQRLHHAYL

-59 AKCVNCEIGI
+59 AKCLNCETGI
-69 TSTPCGTCSVCREI
+69 TSSPCGECSVCREI

-189 HVLGVENVP
+189 HVLTAENVP

-227 FGEGKVLAAD
+227 FGEGKVLATD

-246 HGQVYGVLQALLE
+246 HGQVYDVLHSLIE
-259 GDARGLL
+259 GDAKALL

-280 GVLAEM
+280 GVLSEI

-291 RVAVAQALPEAV
+291 RVAIAQALPEGV
-303 DNGQGDRDR
+303 DNGHGDRDR
-312 VLAVAQALPAED
+312 VLALAQALPAED

-346 SGFEMVLLRM
+346 RGFEMVLLRM

-361 AGGGEAPPQTLKP
+361 ADTADAPRQPLKP
-374 LGISQATVDSSQGV
+374 VGISQATVDSANSVAAAPKPAPVVAAAEPASVAPIPEAAAVAPVVEPQPQPEPEPVAVEAVVDLPWNDPVEAEPESEPEPAQQPAVEPVLETAGEQPELPPMPLPTPDSV
-388 AAPIA
+388 VPDAPEWAAAPI
-393 APVPQATSMAGAAVP
+393 PEPS
-408 AAGPVA
+408 VA
-414 GGNAPASASAA
+414 DVDAA
-425 TVQAP
+425 TP
-430 VTPAQREEAPVANP
+430 
-444 AVGDNAPVP
+444 
-453 APASAATA
+453 
-461 QVPVAAA
+461 
-468 QRQAAPAASTMT
+468 
-480 AVDNSV
+480 
-486 PAPAPTSSA
+486 
-495 PVPAAVSQREVAAAA
+495 
-510 SPVAST
+510 
-516 DSPATRAAPAPSPA
+516 
-530 AVDDPSLPWNS
+530 
-541 SAAPLQNEPEAYD
+541 
-554 EPLLETEAEQPMLTP
+554 
-569 MPAPTPACVVPPA
+569 
-582 PEREEA
+582 
-588 PEDEGDAI
+588 
-596 DSAAPH
+596 
-602 LQAIPD
+602 
-608 DFGPAGM
+608 GM
-615 DRDDEPPLD
+615 DMDDEPPLD
-624 EDYYPADI
+624 EDYIEPDMDSA
-632 DASGY
+632 Y
-637 SFLDD
+637 SYLDE
-642 LASATPEPV
+642 LASEHAADPEPEPEPEPA
-651 AAPEPLP
+651 AAP
-658 ASQPASG
+658 ATG

-679 SGLTASIAANC
+679 SGMTGSIAANC
-690 SLIAVRGDE
+690 TLIAVDGDH
-699 WLLHL
+699 WLMHL
-704 DPAQSALFNATQ
+704 DPAHSALFNATQ
-716 QRRLNDALNQYHGRT
+716 QRRLNDALNQFHGRT
-731 IGLKIELVR
+731 LTLTIELIK

-747 QASSRR
+747 QAASRR
-753 RVERQHD
+753 RANRQRE
-760 AEASIQADPFIQQMM
+760 AEESIHGDPFIQQMV
-775 QKFGAT
+775 QQFGAV
-781 VRNDTI
+781 VRSDTI
-787 EPVDVPV
+787 EPVDALVT
-794 SQNG
+794 QG

>member
-11 RPRSFREMIGQT
+11 RPRSFREMVGQT

-59 AKCVNCEIGI
+59 AKCLNCETGI

-131 LSSHSF
+131 LSTHSF

-174 SLKNMTP
+174 SLKNMSP
-181 ERVVEHLT
+181 ERVVEHLS
-189 HVLGVENVP
+189 HVLQAENVP
-198 FEDDALW
+198 FEPDALW

-237 VRAMLGTLD
+237 VRAMLGSLD

-259 GDARGLL
+259 GDARALL
-266 EAVRHLAEQGPDWN
+266 EAVRNLAEQGPDWS

-291 RVAVAQALPEAV
+291 RVAIAQALPEAV

-312 VLAVAQALPAED
+312 VLALASALPAED

-346 SGFEMVLLRM
+346 GGFEMVLLRM

-361 AGGGEAPPQTLKP
+361 ADTDDAPKPVLKP
-374 LGISQATVDSSQGV
+374 VGISQATADPATPV
-388 AAPIA
+388 AAPAVVDKAPAVELPQPAPVAPTPQAEA
-393 APVPQATSMAGAAVP
+393 APVVEPEPEPELGPEPAPEVAAPEPVVVEEVIDLP
-408 AAGPVA
+408 WEEPVA
-414 GGNAPASASAA
+414 APA
-425 TVQAP
+425 P
-430 VTPAQREEAPVANP
+430 E
-444 AVGDNAPVP
+444 PVP
-453 APASAATA
+453 APAPA
-461 QVPVAAA
+461 PVAA
-468 QRQAAPAASTMT
+468 
-480 AVDNSV
+480 
-486 PAPAPTSSA
+486 
-495 PVPAAVSQREVAAAA
+495 SQNTQ
-510 SPVAST
+510 P
-516 DSPATRAAPAPSPA
+516 
-530 AVDDPSLPWNS
+530 
-541 SAAPLQNEPEAYD
+541 AYD
-554 EPLLETEAEQPMLTP
+554 EPPFDP
-569 MPAPTPACVVPPA
+569 
-582 PEREEA
+582 
-588 PEDEGDAI
+588 
-596 DSAAPH
+596 SAYAS
-602 LQAIPD
+602 
-608 DFGPAGM
+608 AGM
-615 DRDDEPPLD
+615 DRDDEPPMD
-624 EDYYPADI
+624 EDYYGGESDPVGFSYLDELAEHVQEETPA
-632 DASGY
+632 
-637 SFLDD
+637 
-642 LASATPEPV
+642 

-658 ASQPASG
+658 AAQPATG
-665 LALQWLELFPKLPI
+665 LALQWLELFPQLPV
-679 SGLTASIAANC
+679 SGMTGNIAANC
-690 SLIAVRGDE
+690 TLMAADGDD

-704 DPAQSALFNATQ
+704 DPGQGALFNTTQ
-716 QRRLNDALNQYHGRT
+716 QRRLNEALNQHLGRT
-731 IGLKIELVR
+731 LNLRIELIR

-747 QASSRR
+747 QAASRKR
-753 RVERQHD
+753 AERQQD
-760 AEASIQADPFIQQMM
+760 AVLSIEQDPLIQQMIK
-775 QKFGAT
+775 QFGAT
-781 VRNDTI
+781 VRQDTI
-787 EPVDVPV
+787 EPVEALA
-794 SQNG
+794 SQGQ

>member
-11 RPRSFREMIGQT
+11 RPRSFREMVGQT

-32 LDNQRLHHAYL
+32 LDSQRLHHAYL

-59 AKCVNCEIGI
+59 AKCLNCETGI
-69 TSTPCGTCSVCREI
+69 TSTPCGECSVCREI

-189 HVLGVENVP
+189 HVLGAENIP

-227 FGEGKVLAAD
+227 FGEGKVLATD

-246 HGQVYGVLQALLE
+246 HGQVYDVLTALID
-259 GDARGLL
+259 GDARSLL
-266 EAVRHLAEQGPDWN
+266 EAVRHLAEQGPDWS
-280 GVLAEM
+280 GVLSEM

-291 RVAVAQALPEAV
+291 RVAIAQALPEGV
-303 DNGQGDRDR
+303 DNGHGDRDR
-312 VLAVAQALPAED
+312 VLALAQALPAED

-346 SGFEMVLLRM
+346 GGFEMVLLRM

-361 AGGGEAPPQTLKP
+361 ADNDNAPRQPLKSV
-374 LGISQATVDSSQGV
+374 GINPATVDSQTTVAGAAPVASAPAYVPAAAAPSPVVLPVAEPPAPV
-388 AAPIA
+388 AAPA
-393 APVPQATSMAGAAVP
+393 TAPTEEVDLPWNDPKP
-408 AAGPVA
+408 AQPI
-414 GGNAPASASAA
+414 NAPE
-425 TVQAP
+425 P
-430 VTPAQREEAPVANP
+430 E
-444 AVGDNAPVP
+444 PVP
-453 APASAATA
+453 APVAEEIPE
-461 QVPVAAA
+461 PVLD
-468 QRQAAPAASTMT
+468 T
-480 AVDNSV
+480 V
-486 PAPAPTSSA
+486 
-495 PVPAAVSQREVAAAA
+495 
-510 SPVAST
+510 
-516 DSPATRAAPAPSPA
+516 
-530 AVDDPSLPWNS
+530 
-541 SAAPLQNEPEAYD
+541 
-554 EPLLETEAEQPMLTP
+554 AEQPELTP
-569 MPAPTPACVVPPA
+569 MPAPAPASPVPDAPEVESQEQLQAAADVVTPAMLEHVPDAVPYVPA
-582 PEREEA
+582 P
-588 PEDEGDAI
+588 
-596 DSAAPH
+596 
-602 LQAIPD
+602 
-608 DFGPAGM
+608 M
-615 DRDDEPPLD
+615 DRDDEPPPD
-624 EDYYPADI
+624 DDYFEPDI
-632 DASGY
+632 DIDPASFAY
-637 SFLDD
+637 LDD
-642 LASATPEPV
+642 LAHETVETVEAVEKEPEL
-651 AAPEPLP
+651 LP
-658 ASQPASG
+658 AAKPATG
-665 LALQWLELFPKLPI
+665 LAADWLELFPKLPI
-679 SGLTASIAANC
+679 SGMTGSIAANC
-690 SLIAVRGDE
+690 TLISVQGDN

-704 DPAQSALFNATQ
+704 DPAHSALFNSTQ
-716 QRRLNDALNQYHGRT
+716 QRRLNDALNQYHERT
-731 IGLKIELVR
+731 INLSIELIK

-747 QASSRR
+747 QAAARR
-753 RVERQHD
+753 RADRQRQ
-760 AEASIQADPFIQQMM
+760 AEAAIHGDPFIQQMM
-775 QKFGAT
+775 EQFGASI
-781 VRNDTI
+781 REDTI
-787 EPVDVPV
+787 APVDAPV
-794 SQNG
+794 TP